1 MSPFISDAALLRR
14 ARIAGAL
21 SLLTILGGL
30 FAQGYVYG
38 GLMADDAGVT
48 AANLLAH
55 KTLYQAGFA
64 VFLMEMAA
72 QVAATALYYF
82 LLKPVDEGVATV
94 SAFLSLVGCAVKT
107 TGRLFFIAPLFV
119 LAGAHPLAFSAEE
132 SHSLVMLLFR
142 LTDRA
147 AEMGLFFF
155 GLYAILNGYLIF
167 RSTFLPRIL
176 GVPGMIAGVGWL
188 TFMYPP
194 LAYRLFPIIV
204 GIALIGSLALI
215 GWLLVKGVDVRRWK
229 AVAGVES

>member
-1 MSPFISDAALLRR
+1 MSPIISDAALLGR

-21 SLLTILGGL
+21 SLVTIVAGL

-38 GLMADDAGVT
+38 SLVAEDAGVT

-55 KTLYQAGFA
+55 EALYQAGFA
-64 VFLMEMAA
+64 IYLIEMAA

-82 LLKPVDEGVATV
+82 LLKPVDEGVATA
-94 SAFLSLVGCAVKT
+94 SAFLGLVGCAVKT

-119 LAGAHPLAFSAEE
+119 VAGAHPLAFSAEE

-155 GLYAILNGYLIF
+155 GLYALLNGALIF

-176 GVPGMIAGVGWL
+176 GVPGMIAGVGWM
-188 TFMYPP
+188 TFAYPP
-194 LAYRLFPIIV
+194 LAHRLFPIIV
-204 GIALIGSLALI
+204 AVALLGSLALI

-229 AVAGVES
+229 RVAGLES